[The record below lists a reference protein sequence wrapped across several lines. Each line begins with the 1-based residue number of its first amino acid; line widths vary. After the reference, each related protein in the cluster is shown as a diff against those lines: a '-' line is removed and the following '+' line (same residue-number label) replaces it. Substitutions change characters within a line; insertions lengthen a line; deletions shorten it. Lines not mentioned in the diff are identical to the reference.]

1 MQKLR
6 LGVLGAGK
14 TATWH
19 LKSYRRIPQV
29 EIVAIANPSSDR
41 GERLAKKYKARHF
54 REAFALIEQ
63 VDMDALD
70 ICVPTG
76 LHKDFIVAAL
86 KKGLHVYSEKPLAAS
101 QTEIEEIIVVNQGA
115 KRIIF
120 NGFNYRFLPEF
131 RRIRSVIQR
140 GKLGDIR
147 YIRVFRTT
155 KENPNSYIFGP
166 HTSGLFNE
174 FHSHFIDLMFSFG
187 FPDPEKVF
195 ACGTTVHQARLVPDT
210 ATMVLNFPPQT
221 IAEITVSLA
230 SPGLAPEMLMI
241 GTEGSLRLDY
251 GCVSLV
257 RKRDV
262 WSLPESI
269 LLMFRES
276 MTLPHR
282 ILKNPFQGACAHFVD
297 CVKRQTPTECDEH
310 SALRTFRVIQA
321 AQMSYRENKPISLSR
336 VTSPSSIS

>member
-14 TATWH
+14 TAAWH

-41 GERLAKKYKARHF
+41 GERLAKKYKAKHF
-54 REAFALIEQ
+54 RDAYALMERSDI
-63 VDMDALD
+63 DALD

-101 QTEIEEIIVVNQGA
+101 LPEIEEIIAVNQGA
-115 KRIIF
+115 KKIVF
-120 NGFNYRFLPEF
+120 SGFNYRFLPEF
-131 RRIRSVIQR
+131 CRIRSVIQS
-140 GKLGDIR
+140 GALGDIR

-155 KENPNSYIFGP
+155 KEDPDSYIFGP

-174 FHSHFIDLMFSFG
+174 FHSHFVDLMFSFG

-210 ATMVLNFPPQT
+210 ATMVLYFSPQT
-221 IAEITVSLA
+221 LAEITVSLA
-230 SPGLAPEMLMI
+230 SPGLAPEMLII

-251 GCVSLV
+251 GCVSVV

-262 WSLPESI
+262 WSLPASI

-276 MTLPHR
+276 MTLPYR

-297 CVKRQTPTECDEH
+297 CVKRKVPIECDEH
-310 SALRTFRVIQA
+310 SALRAFKVIQA
-321 AQMSYRENKPISLSR
+321 AQRSYRENRSVFLSR
-336 VTSPSSIS
+336 VSGSASAS